1 MGSQREEVVAEFRR
15 STRTLGFW
23 WRTIFTL
30 SLYYWI
36 LWRRNKIT
44 VTTRRIIQ
52 RTGNIIGGAETSVQ
66 LTRITDVTVKTSG
79 LGTLLGYGLIEV
91 QSAGSGT
98 AEIRFD
104 GIARPHRLKDII
116 FDLQDGVLDGG
127 PKDDQAAK
135 AES

>member
-1 MGSQREEVVAEFRR
+1 MGNQREEVVAEFRR

-23 WRTIFTL
+23 WRTILTL

-52 RTGNIIGGAETSVQ
+52 RTGNIIGGEETSVQ
-66 LTRITDVTVKTSG
+66 LTRITDVTVKTGG
-79 LGTLLGYGLIEV
+79 LGSLLGYGLIQI

-98 AEIRFD
+98 AEISFD

-116 FDLQDGVLDGG
+116 FDLQDGVIDGG
-127 PKDDQAAK
+127 MNGETAK
-135 AES
+135 VEG